1 MQKYCQLLNCS
12 ILKKSLMLEKVHP
25 CSHVGHVYRDGAKPY
40 ENSGEE
46 NLTLV
51 NYKRFAEV
59 WMDEFKELFYMVN
72 PAARNIFDFFKK
84 IVLKYN

>member
-1 MQKYCQLLNCS
+1 
-12 ILKKSLMLEKVHP
+12 MLEKVHP